1 MARLISHS
9 YDASNSGSRAIQSAV
24 PQPTWLRG
32 PRTVSD
38 TLIEGLRLIGTQH
51 AFGVIGGALVPFYD
65 SLVRSPL
72 QVVNCR
78 HENGAAFAALEAALA
93 SDAPALVFTTTG
105 PGLTNVLTGALTAR
119 WEGAKLLV
127 VSGYTS
133 TARRGRFTL
142 QESNTHTLQ
151 AGLYAPGGVFDYAV
165 AIEDVEELPRVMRT
179 IARGFSSRRGFV
191 AHIAMPLSI
200 QASQAPALGLTIPA
214 TEVAPNAAT
223 IAEVIDRLREPFAIW
238 LGFGARH
245 AAAKIRELVDRTNA
259 PVLVTPR
266 AKGVFPEDDPRY
278 LGVSGAFG
286 SDPDLIQRMRS
297 VGVERLLVLG
307 TRLGEVSS
315 AYCDD
320 LIPPGGLIHVDL
332 DPDVPGN
339 AFPQVETLV
348 VQAEIGEF
356 MRALLERLP
365 HTPARPI
372 DLDPRPALERLSA
385 RPEPRIRPQY
395 LMQCIQERIVE
406 GSQSV
411 ILSESGNAFAW
422 TTRHLSFTTPHR
434 YRQSGLFCPM
444 GHVSAGVLGTAAV
457 TRRRA
462 VAIVGDGAFLMQ
474 NEISTAAQTNADVTW
489 IVLNDAR
496 YGMVDQGLRSLGH
509 ADAAVDMVFPEV
521 DFLGLAR
528 ALGAEGARVWREHQ
542 LADALEWAMNCTGP
556 FVLDVLIDPDQMAP
570 FRNRLRSITEQT
582 HSDTQADSEGD
593 TP

>member
-1 MARLISHS
+1 MARLIPRS
-9 YDASNSGSRAIQSAV
+9 YDASNSGARAIESEV
-24 PQPTWLRG
+24 PRPTWLRG

-65 SLVRSPL
+65 ALVRSPL
-72 QVVNCR
+72 GVVNCR
-78 HENGAAFAALEAALA
+78 HENGAAFAALEAAIA

-127 VSGYTS
+127 VSGCTA

-142 QESNTHTLQ
+142 QESNTHTLG
-151 AGLYAPGGVFDYAV
+151 ADIYVPGGVFDYAV
-165 AIEDVEELPRVMRT
+165 ALEDVEELPRVMRT
-179 IARGFSSRRGFV
+179 LARGFASRRGFV
-191 AHIAMPLSI
+191 AHVAMPLAI

-223 IAEVIDRLREPFAIW
+223 IAEVVDRLREPFALW

-245 AAAKIRELVDRTNA
+245 STAEIRELVALTNA

-266 AKGVFPEDDPRY
+266 AKGVFPEHDPRY

-286 SDPDLIQRMRS
+286 SDPDLVERLRS
-297 VGVERLLVLG
+297 AGVERLLVLG

-315 AYCDD
+315 AYCDQ
-320 LIPPGGLIHVDL
+320 LIPAGGLIHVDL

-356 MRALLERLP
+356 LRALLDQLP
-365 HTPARPI
+365 DVAPRAI
-372 DLDPRPALERLSA
+372 DWEPRPLLEPLVPRS
-385 RPEPRIRPQY
+385 EPRIRPQY

-406 GSQSV
+406 RSQSV
-411 ILSESGNAFAW
+411 ILAESGNAFAW
-422 TTRHLSFTTPHR
+422 ATRHLGFAGPHR

-444 GHVSAGVLGTAAV
+444 GHVSAGVLGTAIV

-474 NEISTAAQTNADVTW
+474 NEISTAAQTGADVTW

-509 ADAAVDMVFPEV
+509 ADAAADMTFPEV
-521 DFLGLAR
+521 DFLGMAR
-528 ALGAEGARVWREHQ
+528 ALGADGARVWREHQ
-542 LADALEWAMNCTGP
+542 LDDALEWAMTARGP
-556 FVLDVLIDPDQMAP
+556 FVLDVLIDPDELAP

-582 HSDTQADSEGD
+582 DGD
-593 TP
+593 A